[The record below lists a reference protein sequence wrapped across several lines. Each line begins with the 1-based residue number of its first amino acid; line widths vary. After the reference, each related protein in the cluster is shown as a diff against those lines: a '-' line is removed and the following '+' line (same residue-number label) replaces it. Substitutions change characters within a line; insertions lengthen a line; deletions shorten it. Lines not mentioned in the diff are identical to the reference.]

1 MTRVVQHCFGSPGK
15 GGPATA
21 LSRFLETSA
30 EDYAV
35 IWQTK
40 AAGGISISQIWSMA
54 RQVRRERP
62 ALVHVRGLGNEG
74 FHGVLAAKLGG
85 ADKVLLSIHGTQ
97 RDLQSAGGGL
107 RRMIVARVLEPLSLM
122 LADRITTVCEFA
134 ARRPFLN
141 RFRHKLAPAIPN
153 GVILPDEDKQGLRQS
168 TRDALEIGADELI
181 FLAVSRLS
189 IEKGYED
196 LAQASA
202 LVAARGITA
211 HIVVVGDGP
220 DQERIEKALRA
231 VHGLKVH
238 FVGHQ
243 NDVRPYLLAADVF
256 VFPTWHEN
264 LSNALLEALAYG
276 LPSIATDVGGN
287 TEVIN
292 RGGGRLVP
300 SRNPAALADAIAELA
315 ESASLR
321 RQLSAQAVANVT
333 AHYSLS
339 KMVMA
344 WESLYQ
350 RIIAGE
356 KP

>member
-1 MTRVVQHCFGSPGK
+1 M
-15 GGPATA
+15 
-21 LSRFLETSA
+21 
-30 EDYAV
+30 
-35 IWQTK
+35 
-40 AAGGISISQIWSMA
+40 
-54 RQVRRERP
+54 
-62 ALVHVRGLGNEG
+62 
-74 FHGVLAAKLGG
+74 
-85 ADKVLLSIHGTQ
+85 
-97 RDLQSAGGGL
+97 
-107 RRMIVARVLEPLSLM
+107 M

-134 ARRPFLN
+134 ARRPFLD
-141 RFRHKLAPAIPN
+141 RFRHKLTPVVPN

-168 TRDALEIGADELI
+168 TRDALEIGADELV

-220 DQERIEKALRA
+220 DRERIENALRA
-231 VHGLKVH
+231 VRGLKVH

-243 NDVRPYLLAADVF
+243 SDVRSYFLSADVF

-264 LSNALLEALAYG
+264 LSNALLEALAHG

-300 SRNPAALADAIAELA
+300 SQDPAALADVMAELA

-339 KMVMA
+339 TMVMA

-350 RIIAGE
+350 RIIAEE